1 MENVTYTVKLSK
13 HLTQMT
19 AGKMQLERHD
29 LQRQSAT
36 TASCLLKTLPTT
48 REFHLLEILQE
59 Y

>member
-48 REFHLLEILQE
+48 R
-59 Y
+59 